1 MQEIKIHEQTAGGRL
16 DKAILKYLDK
26 APSSFVYKM
35 LRKKNIVLNDK
46 KASGNEILKEGD
58 RICLYLADE
67 TIAKFRQEQKKGAL
81 PDGHDHPAY
90 DIRSMILFEDEQVI
104 ALNKP
109 AGMLS
114 QRTGSKDLSLNDLL
128 TRYLERTDLFTP
140 GISNRL
146 DRNTSGIILAGKN
159 PAAVRELNR
168 AILSRDVKK
177 LYDCITAGNM
187 PEDSS
192 VEGFLI
198 KDHDHNKVR
207 ILPSQTEGAFYIRT
221 DYHVVSR
228 SGHCSLLKVD
238 LITGRSHQIRAH
250 LASEGYP
257 IIGDR
262 KYGDSYIN
270 RYYEKTYGLRDQLL
284 HAGTV
289 TFHGMGQILSYLNGV
304 TIKAPLP
311 GVFKKIM
318 KGEQLCL
325 PGDPED

>member
-1 MQEIKIHEQTAGGRL
+1 MQEIRIHEQTAGGRL
-16 DKAILKYLDK
+16 DKTILKYLNK

-46 KASGNEILKEGD
+46 KAAGNEILKDGD

-67 TIAKFRQEQKKGAL
+67 TIAKFRQVETERVFSE
-81 PDGHDHPAY
+81 DHDAKAY
-90 DIRSMILFEDEQVI
+90 DLRSMILFEDEQII

-114 QRTGSKDLSLNDLL
+114 QRAGAKDMSLNDLL
-128 TRYLERTDLFTP
+128 TGYLNRTDLFTP

-177 LYDCITAGNM
+177 LYNCITAGNM
-187 PEDSS
+187 TEDRS

-198 KDHDHNKVR
+198 KDHDKNKVR
-207 ILPSQTEGAFYIRT
+207 VLPSQTEGAFYIRT
-221 DYHVVSR
+221 DYYVVSR
-228 SGHCSLLKVD
+228 SAHCSLLKVD

-250 LASEGYP
+250 LASEGFP

-262 KYGDSYIN
+262 KYGDARVN
-270 RYYEKTYGLRDQLL
+270 RYYEKTYGLNSQLL

-289 TFHGMGQILSYLNGV
+289 SFSGMSQTLSYLNGV
-304 TIKAPLP
+304 TINAPLP
-311 GVFKKIM
+311 DVFRKIM